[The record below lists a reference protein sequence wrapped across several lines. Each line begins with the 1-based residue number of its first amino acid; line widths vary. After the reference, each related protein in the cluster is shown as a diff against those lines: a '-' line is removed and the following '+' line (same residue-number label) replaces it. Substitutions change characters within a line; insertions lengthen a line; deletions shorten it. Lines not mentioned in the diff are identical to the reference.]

1 MKRLLNSLHLALVF
15 LALAFLVPVLL
26 ASNTFA
32 KTVTT
37 VAVAPQGA
45 VMQKGAKLD
54 FSASCTYSD
63 SSTDDCSA
71 AGGVTWS
78 VSRPSAMTVS
88 STGTAAVTADPGANS
103 FQKGFVMATVG
114 SQVDRAA
121 IYTQHTGDTWYQYMT
136 PDYRSFKTFMQVQL
150 PTSAVVGSTIAL
162 GSGVL
167 MNYDGGGS
175 TGQPVQDTCNWSS
188 SAPSVATVDRQ
199 GHVTGV
205 STGTA
210 TITCGRAGNGVFG
223 KSSQAGWISPGN
235 VITVTV
241 VNGGTSDQTWYV
253 RPDGG
258 TPFVSAS
265 TTPNGQCDGLHDAAY
280 PGQGVNQACAVGNLT
295 YLWLDQVSYAKVGW
309 MISGGD
315 TVVVRQKSGGYSIG
329 STALNGQPN
338 CPGDTADCYMPTIPA
353 GTAVRHTR
361 ILGENYASC
370 HADTAK
376 TKLLMDYGQYGGINL
391 EESQFADVSCFEIT
405 DSTACAY
412 GNFTNRCGSNPHF
425 GGNGVL
431 TSALTAQDNVSDLF
445 IHGLA
450 AGGFLG
456 AVGTGLVVDH
466 LHLRAMP
473 SAGINMDDDPW
484 ATGNISVAGGLA
496 LTNSITEFTGCVE
509 EYPVVHNYPYIE
521 CRDQSTGGYGDGLG
535 TASTSGDWLFDHDV
549 WRYNFQD
556 GLDLLHSGMHSLTVT
571 NSQSYGNDG
580 QQYKIGSGQTVVFAN
595 NIAQHDC
602 QRILQTF
609 GDEPASAIV
618 PGVTACRAAGDGI
631 LLSVSALGSDTFQ
644 NNTYVGY
651 GSTSYDMFCEDGY
664 DSCTSAHTTFQNN
677 INLGLYKP
685 SYNEQLPGLFY
696 NAVDGMPANG
706 GWAVRDHNLYYNFRN
721 GCPTLNA
728 GEICA
733 NPGFVNEPSPTLG
746 SSDTGLDGFDFS
758 LSGSSPAKYA
768 GAVLP
773 TINLHSAGVT
783 LTDVLGRDQF
793 GTTRHNPPS
802 MGATEVAGTSSST
815 PAPPNMV
822 STTLSLAVTP
832 IDSVAGATV
841 TLTGTAAPVSG
852 STPTGTVTFTVG
864 GSTLTAALNGA
875 GTATTTISS
884 LTAGSYTATAS
895 YGGDSTFAAATAAN
909 VPVTVTPVATLPPPA
924 PGISLSVQQPMYGFN
939 VIPNSVRRIFATV
952 ANGTTNGVNWTVKSG
967 NGTISAS
974 TGAWVDVT
982 APNAG
987 SNCVANRAGSGAVT
1001 SGTQFV
1007 IEATSQEDATQ
1018 VADVTFNV
1026 CSPTVQVS
1034 IVPAYRTL
1042 YSGQPA
1048 DLQSLVVGSVQTGV
1062 SWAIQSQPQGGD
1074 GSLGDM
1080 NFRDTVFT
1088 ASVAGR
1094 YVITATSSADGST
1107 VASTTMYVTGHAMPY
1122 QVTQSLTEPVDCT
1135 VDPALGGVTYDVGPS
1150 QAYQHLAN
1158 VPIGS
1163 LLPGSTIR
1171 LHNEDTTGLA
1181 PTTYNEAIQITA
1193 SAQADQPIRLCG
1205 VPDRGGNLPIMDG
1218 TSAGMHV
1225 DVHATTAGLALI
1237 AIGGNASFY
1246 AYPIYR
1252 AVQNVTIE
1260 GIHLRNARG
1269 GLSYVGSSG
1278 NPGAWSRTAACVL
1291 VQAGHQISVTGV
1303 EMEGCARG
1311 GQSQWAA
1318 AQWNGSSL
1326 NHLWE
1331 GNSIHGNGIAGS
1343 STSHQLA
1350 LQAWGEVVQF
1360 NRIDGI
1366 VSNSAGDDLKSRG
1379 VLGVIRYN
1387 YLGDG
1392 AARNMDLTEVL
1403 LGAPYLSF
1411 ESYMP
1416 NTRMGSFTPDGVAA
1430 WQEALHSEFV
1440 YGNTYLNGTSSEP
1453 IHFGYDR
1460 NPGETA
1466 RKGDLFWYNNTFHQ
1480 TACPGCGGQP
1490 WTLFDQ
1496 SGAAGSYQQQ
1506 VEFTTID
1513 AFNNIVWTDV
1523 LPFQWND
1530 FDGFIGLGGM
1540 NLLSEG
1546 WGADTLKGGAGDGWD
1561 ARVNADAYQ
1570 GAENLALHVT
1580 GFSAADV
1587 KTSAVMPFSNGSW
1600 LLSLAEAGTTAVPAA
1615 VAQMPTRFAYLPA
1628 LGYAVPR
1635 VSTPNVGAEDTA
1647 TQTAAEMQ
1655 EVH

>member
-1 MKRLLNSLHLALVF
+1 MKRLLQSLNLAPLF
-15 LALAFLVPVLL
+15 LALAFLAPVFLT
-26 ASNTFA
+26 SETFA
-32 KTVTT
+32 KTVSA

-45 VMQKGAKLD
+45 ILQNGGTLN
-54 FSASCTYSD
+54 FSATCTYSD

-71 AGGVTWS
+71 AGGVAWS
-78 VSRPSAMTVS
+78 VSRPSGMAVS
-88 STGTAAVTADPGANS
+88 STGTAKITADPGANS
-103 FQKGFVMATVG
+103 FQTGFVMATAG

-121 IYTQHTGDTWYQYMT
+121 IYTQHAGDTWYQYMT
-136 PDYRSFKTFMQVQL
+136 PDYRAFKTFMQVQL

-167 MNYDGGGS
+167 INYSGSGS
-175 TGQPVQDTCNWSS
+175 TGQPVQATCNWSS
-188 SAPSVATVDRQ
+188 SATDVATVDRQ

-205 STGTA
+205 SPGTA
-210 TITCGRAGNGVFG
+210 TITCGRAGNGAFG
-223 KSSQAGWISPGN
+223 KSSQNGWISPGN

-241 VNGGTSDQTWYV
+241 VNGGTSNQTWYV

-258 TPFVSAS
+258 TPFVDAS

-280 PGQGVNQACAVGNLT
+280 PGKGVNQACAVGNLT

-309 MISGGD
+309 MINGGD
-315 TVVVRQKSGGYSIG
+315 TVIVRQKSGGYPIG
-329 STALNGQPN
+329 ASASNGQPN
-338 CPGDTADCYMPTIPA
+338 CPGDTADCYMPAVPS
-353 GTAVRHTR
+353 GTAARHTR
-361 ILGENYASC
+361 ILGENYGSC

-391 EESQFADVSCFEIT
+391 EESQFADVSCFEVT

-456 AVGTGLVVDH
+456 AVGTGVVIDH

-496 LTNSITEFTGCVE
+496 LTNSMTEFTGCVE

-595 NIAQHDC
+595 NIAEHDC

-696 NAVDGMPANG
+696 NAVAGMPANG

-733 NPGFVNEPSPTLG
+733 NPGFVNEPSLTLG
-746 SSDTGLDGFDFS
+746 SSDVGLDSFDFG

-768 GAVLP
+768 GVTLP
-773 TINLHSAGVT
+773 TLTIQRAGVT
-783 LTDVLGRDQF
+783 LTNLLATDQF
-793 GTTRHNPPS
+793 GTTRPSPPS
-802 MGATEVAGTSSST
+802 MGAVEMTGSTSST
-815 PAPPNMV
+815 APPTPVATSLVLTV
-822 STTLSLAVTP
+822 SPVT
-832 IDSVAGATV
+832 SVAGATV
-841 TLTGTAAPVSG
+841 TLTGTVATVNG

-864 GSTLTAALNGA
+864 GSTMTATVNGA
-875 GTATTTISS
+875 GAATATISS

-895 YGGDSTFAAATAAN
+895 YGGDDTFAAATAAS
-909 VPVTVTPVATLPPPA
+909 VAVTVTPVVSAPPPTSKVS
-924 PGISLSVQQPMYGFN
+924 ISVRQPTFGFS
-939 VIPNSVRRIFATV
+939 VIPGSVRRVFATV
-952 ANGTTNGVNWTVKSG
+952 TNGTTNGVNWTVKSG
-967 NGTISAS
+967 GAVASAR
-974 TGAWVDVT
+974 TGSWIDVT
-982 APNAG
+982 APTAG
-987 SNCVANRAGSGAVT
+987 SSCVADRTGSGSVSSA
-1001 SGTQFV
+1001 TQFV
-1007 IEATSQEDATQ
+1007 IEATSQDDTTK

-1026 CSPTVQVS
+1026 CSPTVQVA

-1042 YSGQPA
+1042 YSGQAA

-1062 SWAIQSQPQGGD
+1062 TWAIQSQPQGGD
-1074 GSLGDM
+1074 GSLGDTS
-1080 NFRDTVFT
+1080 FRDAVFT

-1107 VASTTMYVTGHAMPY
+1107 AASTTMYVTGHAMPY
-1122 QVTQSLTEPVDCT
+1122 QVTQSLTEPVDCS
-1135 VDPALGGVTYDVGPS
+1135 VDPALGGTTYEVGPS
-1150 QAYQHLAN
+1150 QAYHHLAS

-1205 VPDRGGNLPIMDG
+1205 VPDKAGNLPILDG
-1218 TSAGMHV
+1218 TGATMHP
-1225 DVHATTAGLALI
+1225 DVHASTAGLALI
-1237 AIGGNASFY
+1237 AIGGNAAYY
-1246 AYPIYR
+1246 AYPTYR
-1252 AVQNVTIE
+1252 AVQNVLIE

-1269 GLSYVGSSG
+1269 GLSYVGTSG
-1278 NPGAWSRTAACVL
+1278 SAGAWSKGAACVL

-1311 GQSQWAA
+1311 GQSQWVPD
-1318 AQWNGSSL
+1318 QWNGSSL
-1326 NHLWE
+1326 DHLWE
-1331 GNSIHGNGIAGS
+1331 GNYLHGNGTAGS
-1343 STSHQLA
+1343 NANHQLA

-1366 VSNSAGDDLKSRG
+1366 VSNSLGDDLKSRG
-1379 VLGVIRYN
+1379 VLDVIRYN

-1392 AARNMDLTEVL
+1392 AARNLDVTEVTV
-1403 LGAPYLSF
+1403 GAPYLSLD
-1411 ESYMP
+1411 SYMP
-1416 NTRMGSFTPDGVAA
+1416 NARMGTFTPDGVAA

-1440 YGNTYLNGTSSEP
+1440 YGNTYLNGSSAEP
-1453 IHFGYDR
+1453 IHLGYDTHG
-1460 NPGETA
+1460 GETA

-1490 WTLFDQ
+1490 WTLFDE
-1496 SGAAGSYQQQ
+1496 SGTSGMYQPQ
-1506 VEFTTID
+1506 VEFTTVD
-1513 AFNNIVWTDV
+1513 AFNNLVWTDV
-1523 LPFQWND
+1523 LPFEWND
-1530 FDGFIGLGGM
+1530 FDGFIGLGGG
-1540 NLLSEG
+1540 NLLSAG
-1546 WGADTLKGGAGDGWD
+1546 WGADTLKGGVGDGWN
-1561 ARVNADAYQ
+1561 AAVNPDAYQ
-1570 GAENLALHVT
+1570 GAEDLALHVS
-1580 GFSAADV
+1580 GFTTADV
-1587 KTSAVMPFSNGSW
+1587 KTATTMPFSGTTW
-1600 LLSLAEAGTTAVPAA
+1600 LLSLAEPGTTAIPAA
-1615 VAQMPTRFAYLPA
+1615 IGQMPTRFAYLPA

-1635 VSTPNVGAEDTA
+1635 VTNPNVGAEDTA
-1647 TQTAAEMQ
+1647 TQTAAQ
-1655 EVH
+1655 LWKTH